1 MLYLIYFPPHLK
13 YHRSLP
19 LPTAPT
25 ASYGAADTSAAG
37 TASAQPGHGSSGP
50 LVNGHPRGLANGD
63 DGDDDEEGTTTL
75 LESVHGEIRPVQV
88 SITTTAEWR
97 QAVTVAVVVVLH
109 V

>member
-1 MLYLIYFPPHLK
+1 MK

-19 LPTAPT
+19 LPSAPA
-25 ASYGAADTSAAG
+25 ASYGAADISAAG
-37 TASAQPGHGSSGP
+37 AAGAALARPEHGSSRP
-50 LVNGHPRGLANGD
+50 LSNGFPQGLANGD

-75 LESVHGEIRPVQV
+75 LESVHGEIRPVRV

-97 QAVTVAVVVVLH
+97 QACTVAVVVVLH